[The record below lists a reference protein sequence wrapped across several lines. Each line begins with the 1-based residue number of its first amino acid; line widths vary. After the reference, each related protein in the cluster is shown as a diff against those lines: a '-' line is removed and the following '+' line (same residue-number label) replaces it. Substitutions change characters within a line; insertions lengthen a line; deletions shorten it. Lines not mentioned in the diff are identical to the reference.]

1 MSQYFV
7 MVKIHDRKRLMR
19 LSDIR
24 EVLSLMALTDIEGGD
39 GGTCR
44 GVANIRGEMI
54 PVFDLAGREARLT
67 PSRVVVVAR
76 IGAEH
81 VGLLVDDVMEV
92 MGIPDDHIAV
102 RNIGGGRSSTMVRMD
117 DEVMT
122 VMEPAD
128 AVGSH

>member
-1 MSQYFV
+1 
-7 MVKIHDRKRLMR
+7 
-19 LSDIR
+19 
-24 EVLSLMALTDIEGGD
+24 
-39 GGTCR
+39 
-44 GVANIRGEMI
+44 
-54 PVFDLAGREARLT
+54 
-67 PSRVVVVAR
+67 VAR